1 MAGISFDW
9 NVPGFKFVKTHLQ
22 YRDDPTL
29 DGSSV
34 QFNLVWNKSFK
45 LGDADFS
52 FEGFLDWTTSE
63 GAGASNLLMQPQLV
77 WYATK
82 HFGMGIEYQYWQNR
96 IGVEGV
102 NEKSPQIMAR
112 WTF

>member
-1 MAGISFDW
+1 
-9 NVPGFKFVKTHLQ
+9 
-22 YRDDPTL
+22 
-29 DGSSV
+29 
-34 QFNLVWNKSFK
+34 
-45 LGDADFS
+45 
-52 FEGFLDWTTSE
+52 
-63 GAGASNLLMQPQLV
+63 MQPQLV
-77 WYATK
+77 WHATK